1 MAGYVTQAH
10 GVVWQV
16 IDRTKTVTMKSR
28 VISLDGRTIGGSHSA
43 SQTCVIGP
51 LPSDTEEG
59 RSVFLGSS
67 KRPHHGWDRHHARFL
82 KILEDHSGS

>member
-28 VISLDGRTIGGSHSA
+28 VIVWTGGPLVEAIQHHRHVSLDRY
-43 SQTCVIGP
+43 QVIQRKADRC
-51 LPSDTEEG
+51 SWVH
-59 RSVFLGSS
+59 RSVLTTDGTDIMLDF
-67 KRPHHGWDRHHARFL
+67 
-82 KILEDHSGS
+82 